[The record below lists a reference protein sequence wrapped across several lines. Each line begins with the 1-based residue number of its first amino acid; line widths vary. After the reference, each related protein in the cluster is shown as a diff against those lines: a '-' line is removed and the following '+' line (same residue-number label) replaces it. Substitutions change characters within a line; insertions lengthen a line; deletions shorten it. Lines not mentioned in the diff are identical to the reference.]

1 MSKNN
6 VFKEMSPVEFGKFLG
21 GVPCITSQIVYDYM
35 GKNDNKIPRF
45 SSVFKIVKEELVHY
59 GYDYKKLTDLQKS
72 DLEEMV
78 RDVYI
83 GLKEA
88 GF

>member
-59 GYDYKKLTDLQKS
+59 GYDYKNLTDLQKS
-72 DLEEMV
+72 DLEMMA
-78 RDVYI
+78 RDVYE

>member
-1 MSKNN
+1 MSKNSMRS
-6 VFKEMSPVEFGKFLG
+6 EMNSAEFGKFLAG
-21 GVPCITSQIVYDYM
+21 IPCITSQIVYDYM
-35 GKNDNKIPRF
+35 GQNNNKIPRF
-45 SSVFKIVKEELVHY
+45 ASVFKIVKEELGY
-59 GYDYKKLTDLQKS
+59 CGYDYKNLTDLQKS

-78 RDVYI
+78 RDVYT